1 MGTVIAGIA
10 GTLLGILVT
19 GVIQQLQASRTRR
32 WNRADSLA
40 DAKRRV
46 YSEYLRAISASYAQ
60 ALSGHRGRPDDAALL
75 TATAEIEILAGPEV
89 AGPARRLTDEVLDV
103 HARIAENAG
112 VTESRVSGVD
122 RRRHALIDLF
132 KADLD
137 IPSQDPTLRP
147 GGVASSLGQTATPL
161 CRMGEG

>member
-19 GVIQQLQASRTRR
+19 AAIQHLQATRARR

-46 YSEYLRAISASYAQ
+46 YSEYLRAVSASYAQ

-75 TATAEIEILAGPEV
+75 TATAEIEILAGPGI
-89 AGPARRLTDEVLDV
+89 AGPARLLTDEVLDV

-112 VTESRVSGVD
+112 VTESRVNDVD
-122 RRRHALIDLF
+122 RHRHVLIDLF
-132 KADLD
+132 KADLQ
-137 IPSQDPTLRP
+137 ILVKTPQPATSPSGPAP
-147 GGVASSLGQTATPL
+147 A
-161 CRMGEG
+161 